1 MDQPDRT
8 GTAETPSPTPP
19 AAPADL
25 PTPVAEYLATVPGDR
40 VGALLALRAAILD
53 AVPEPAEERYSYG
66 IITVNHQGG
75 VVGYGATDRH
85 CALYVMDP
93 PLVARL
99 MPELTGFD
107 ASGGTIRFQPDHPL
121 PDDLVQR
128 IVTERVAA
136 NEARAAARLAARR
149 ARAQR
154 PSR

>member
-1 MDQPDRT
+1 M
-8 GTAETPSPTPP
+8 EPTDDT
-19 AAPADL
+19 DL
-25 PTPVAEYLATVPGDR
+25 PAPVAEYLATVPTDR
-40 VGALLALRAAILD
+40 VAALLALRAAILE

-66 IITVNHQGG
+66 IITVNHGGG

-99 MPELTGFD
+99 MPELTGFS

-121 PDDLVQR
+121 PEELVHR
-128 IVTERVAA
+128 IVAERVASNVA
-136 NEARAAARLAARR
+136 KAEARLAARR
-149 ARAQR
+149 ARARR

>member
-1 MDQPDRT
+1 MVQPE
-8 GTAETPSPTPP
+8 GTPLP
-19 AAPADL
+19 A
-25 PTPVAEYLATVPGDR
+25 PVTEYLATVPGDR
-40 VGALLALRAAILD
+40 VDALLALRAAILD
-53 AVPEPAEERYSYG
+53 AVPEPVEERYSYG
-66 IITVNHQGG
+66 IVTVNHQGG

-99 MPELTGFD
+99 KPELTGFE
-107 ASGGTIRFQPDHPL
+107 ASGGTIRFQPSHRL

-128 IVTERVAA
+128 IVSERVAT
-136 NEARAAARLAARR
+136 NEAKAAARLAARR